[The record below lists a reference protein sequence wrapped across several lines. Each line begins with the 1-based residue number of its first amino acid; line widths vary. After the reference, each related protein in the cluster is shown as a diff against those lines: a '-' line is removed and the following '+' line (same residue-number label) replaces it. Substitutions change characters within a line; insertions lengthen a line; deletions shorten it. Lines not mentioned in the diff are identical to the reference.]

1 MAVPDSNNFID
12 INLKNHE
19 HNQINLIKDQKEI
32 SDIEY
37 DLIYKNFMEFKE
49 GKKLKI
55 FDKIF
60 INNNIDKCE
69 IIYKDKDYK
78 LREYLDD
85 IDKDYRHSQEK
96 EIKIKLRINQDITRM
111 SYMFCNCDRLLYV
124 KDAQKENYSN
134 NNTLDLNKNISEY
147 NKLSE
152 ENLQKEHIIGTD
164 ENNIFNNNIW
174 IDQNNSIP
182 SSISLQSDNNSSYTN
197 KMIDIIIS
205 NNSQFY
211 NINDM
216 CKMFSGCSSLI
227 SLPDI
232 SNWNTSSV
240 NNMSYIFNGCSSII
254 SLPDLSKWNTSNVE
268 DISYIFY

>member
-19 HNQINLIKDQKEI
+19 NNQINLIKDQKEI

-60 INNNIDKCE
+60 INNNIDKCK

-96 EIKIKLRINQDITRM
+96 EIKIKLRINQDVTRM

-124 KDAQKENYSN
+124 KDTQKENYSN

-152 ENLQKEHIIGTD
+152 EN
-164 ENNIFNNNIW
+164 
-174 IDQNNSIP
+174 
-182 SSISLQSDNNSSYTN
+182 
-197 KMIDIIIS
+197 
-205 NNSQFY
+205 
-211 NINDM
+211 
-216 CKMFSGCSSLI
+216 
-227 SLPDI
+227 
-232 SNWNTSSV
+232 
-240 NNMSYIFNGCSSII
+240 
-254 SLPDLSKWNTSNVE
+254 
-268 DISYIFY
+268 